1 MAILIADYRKAFERA
16 VNKADINLPKGQCS
30 HVLRHTFASHFMM
43 NGGNILVL
51 QQILGHAKIEQTM
64 VYAHFAPSHLE
75 DAIKFGPAIV

>member
-1 MAILIADYRKAFERA
+1 
-16 VNKADINLPKGQCS
+16 
-30 HVLRHTFASHFMM
+30 MM

-75 DAIKFGPAIV
+75 DAIKLGPRIFK